1 MLKNNERKIR
11 VEYIWL
17 DGGTPQKIRSKTK
30 VMTTTTDDLMT
41 IELSDWN
48 YDGSSTKQAVTNNS
62 EVVIKPK
69 TRFKDPFGGD
79 LLVMCDTYSPDGTP
93 LGDNK
98 RYELEKIIDMDQE
111 TWYGFEQ
118 EYTMM
123 NPTSGK
129 PLGFP
134 NTEGYFPEPQGNYYC
149 GVGYNHVKNGR
160 EIAMEHLDK
169 CIEAG
174 INISGVNA
182 EVMLGQWEYQV
193 GPVPALEGADSMWMS
208 RYILY
213 RIGEKYSVEMNI
225 EPKPVKGDNWNGSGM
240 HVNFSTGAMRDK
252 KNIESGESIKIIERA
267 CEKLSTKHSE
277 HISVYGEGNEERL
290 TGINETSSYKDFS
303 WAYGSREVSIRI
315 PTAVK
320 ERKVGYLEDRRPSS
334 NGDPYLICRKLI
346 QTICSE
352 EEAYA

>member
-1 MLKNNERKIR
+1 MIKDIKKTIK
-11 VEYIWL
+11 VEYVWL
-17 DGGTPQKIRSKTK
+17 DGNTPQKLRSKTK
-30 VMTTTTDDLMT
+30 V
-41 IELSDWN
+41 IETNEENIMRVSIPDWN
-48 YDGSSTKQAVTNNS
+48 YDGSSTNQAVTENS
-62 EVVIKPK
+62 EVVLKPHTK
-69 TRFKDPFGGD
+69 FKDPFNGD
-79 LLVMCDTYSPDGTP
+79 ILVMCSTYDTKGNP
-93 LGDNK
+93 LKSNN
-98 RYELEKIIDMDQE
+98 RHSLENVMDMDQD

-123 NPTSGK
+123 NPTSGR

-134 NTEGYFPEPQGNYYC
+134 NTEGFSPKPQGDYYC

-174 INISGVNA
+174 IKISGLNA
-182 EVMLGQWEYQV
+182 EVMLGQWEHQI
-193 GPVPALEGADSMWMS
+193 GPVPALEGSDAMWMS

-213 RIGEKYSVEMNI
+213 RIGEKHSVEMNI
-225 EPKPVKGDNWNGSGM
+225 EPKPVKGNDWNGSGM
-240 HVNFSTGAMRDK
+240 HVNFSTGAMRDQE
-252 KNIESGESIKIIERA
+252 NIESGETIKLIERA

-290 TGINETSSYKDFS
+290 TGINETSSYEDFS

-320 ERKVGYLEDRRPSS
+320 EKKVGYLEDRRPSS

-346 QTICSE
+346 ETICSE